1 MKKQSKTSLFATLRK
16 VFRMALEAEKRQTD
30 AQEITEHAEEFRR
43 SRRRFLENAGKAT
56 LIGAAL
62 PTLQIPGLKGFISRA
77 VMPRIVIVG
86 GGIAGLNALHTL
98 KKSGLDATIYEASN
112 RCGGRMFTVIGAMG
126 EGSWTEFGGEFVDTD
141 HKDMWDLAEEFRLEL
156 IDYAQESEAALTK
169 EAFFFNG
176 EHYTL
181 AQVVE
186 EFRGFA
192 PRMKA
197 DMDKLGDEIS
207 YKTKSRFVKK
217 LDRTSL
223 SKYLESIGASG
234 WIKRFV
240 EVAYESEYGL
250 SPAVQSSLNLLLLI
264 SPDTP
269 NGEFE
274 LFGTSDERYK
284 IRGGNQRIPDAL
296 AKEYTNHIELNR
308 PMESI
313 RAVGKE
319 YALTFSGMSEA
330 VMADFVILTVPF
342 TILRNLEMKLEMPKV
357 KRKCINTLG
366 YGTNAKLMLGMR
378 NHVWRTQG
386 YTGLCYSDNGVPNG
400 WDNAQLQT
408 PDRSVAGLSILFGG
422 PGGLQVGQG
431 SPEEQKDKYLPL
443 WDKIYPGVAN
453 TFNGKVARMDWP
465 TYKFNLGSYVCPTLG
480 QYTSIS
486 GAEQMPLGN
495 VYFAGEHCGG
505 EYAGFMNGA
514 AKSGREA
521 AEAIIAK
528 MR

>member
-1 MKKQSKTSLFATLRK
+1 
-16 VFRMALEAEKRQTD
+16 
-30 AQEITEHAEEFRR
+30 
-43 SRRRFLENAGKAT
+43 
-56 LIGAAL
+56 
-62 PTLQIPGLKGFISRA
+62 
-77 VMPRIVIVG
+77 
-86 GGIAGLNALHTL
+86 
-98 KKSGLDATIYEASN
+98 
-112 RCGGRMFTVIGAMG
+112 
-126 EGSWTEFGGEFVDTD
+126 
-141 HKDMWDLAEEFRLEL
+141 
-156 IDYAQESEAALTK
+156 
-169 EAFFFNG
+169 
-176 EHYTL
+176 
-181 AQVVE
+181 
-186 EFRGFA
+186 
-192 PRMKA
+192 
-197 DMDKLGDEIS
+197 
-207 YKTKSRFVKK
+207 
-217 LDRTSL
+217 
-223 SKYLESIGASG
+223 
-234 WIKRFV
+234 
-240 EVAYESEYGL
+240 
-250 SPAVQSSLNLLLLI
+250 
-264 SPDTP
+264 
-269 NGEFE
+269 
-274 LFGTSDERYK
+274 
-284 IRGGNQRIPDAL
+284 
-296 AKEYTNHIELNR
+296 
-308 PMESI
+308 
-313 RAVGKE
+313 
-319 YALTFSGMSEA
+319 MSEA

>member
-197 DMDKLGDEIS
+197 DMDKLDIPHVSEM
-207 YKTKSRFVKK
+207 
-217 LDRTSL
+217 LD
-223 SKYLESIGASG
+223 
-234 WIKRFV
+234 
-240 EVAYESEYGL
+240 
-250 SPAVQSSLNLLLLI
+250 
-264 SPDTP
+264 
-269 NGEFE
+269 
-274 LFGTSDERYK
+274 
-284 IRGGNQRIPDAL
+284 
-296 AKEYTNHIELNR
+296 
-308 PMESI
+308 
-313 RAVGKE
+313 
-319 YALTFSGMSEA
+319 
-330 VMADFVILTVPF
+330 IL
-342 TILRNLEMKLEMPKV
+342 
-357 KRKCINTLG
+357 
-366 YGTNAKLMLGMR
+366 Y
-378 NHVWRTQG
+378 Q
-386 YTGLCYSDNGVPNG
+386 
-400 WDNAQLQT
+400 
-408 PDRSVAGLSILFGG
+408 
-422 PGGLQVGQG
+422 
-431 SPEEQKDKYLPL
+431 
-443 WDKIYPGVAN
+443 
-453 TFNGKVARMDWP
+453 
-465 TYKFNLGSYVCPTLG
+465 
-480 QYTSIS
+480 S
-486 GAEQMPLGN
+486 GAELYGCQLAMEMFKLQRDDLVPQ
-495 VYFAGEHCGG
+495 VADVITAMDFIDKTE
-505 EYAGFMNGA
+505 GA
-514 AKSGREA
+514 Q
-521 AEAIIAK
+521 IIFI
-528 MR
+528 